1 MEMIDYNSNFINSIL
16 ISSYALLYKGMIDGI
31 ISLAGYKMY
40 TSFRKNRNS
49 GDFEFIVST
58 V

>member
-1 MEMIDYNSNFINSIL
+1 MIDYNSNFINSIL